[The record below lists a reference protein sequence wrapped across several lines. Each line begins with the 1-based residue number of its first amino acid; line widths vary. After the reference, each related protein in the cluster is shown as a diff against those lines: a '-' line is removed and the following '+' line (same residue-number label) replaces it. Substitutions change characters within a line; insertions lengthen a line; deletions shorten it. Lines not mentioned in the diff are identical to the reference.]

1 MSICSTVGH
10 RWNAGTPWL
19 VVAVGIL
26 AVASLTACKNASRP
40 TAASPSATPATRSVG
55 PSPTA
60 SEPAPDPPL
69 EKDGRAGVFAGTWFG
84 HGRQL
89 NIDGTGLGT
98 LTWRTYTTCG
108 QDPPPCDTTI
118 GNEIFDGGD
127 ATVFLATISAVGAS
141 GRVVTSNTPDLFPVG
156 PLTVRLDTATDLL
169 YLSPT
174 PFGQDVP
181 LCGPKAAAGACGA

>member
-10 RWNAGTPWL
+10 RWTPGTPWL
-19 VVAVGIL
+19 VVVVGVL
-26 AVASLTACKNASRP
+26 AAASLTACKNAPRP
-40 TAASPSATPATRSVG
+40 TAASPSATPATRSLA
-55 PSPTA
+55 PSPTG
-60 SEPAPDPPL
+60 SEPAPDPPR

-127 ATVFLATISAVGAS
+127 ATLFLATISAAGAS
-141 GRVVTSNTPDLFPVG
+141 GRVVTSNTPDPFPVG

>member
-1 MSICSTVGH
+1 MGR
-10 RWNAGTPWL
+10 RWSAGTPWL
-19 VVAVGIL
+19 VVAISIL
-26 AVASLTACKNASRP
+26 VAAGLTACKNASKP
-40 TAASPSATPATRSVG
+40 GAAGPSATPANRSAA
-55 PSPTA
+55 PSPAA
-60 SEPAPDPPL
+60 SEPSPDPPL
-69 EKDGRAGVFAGTWFG
+69 AKDGRAGVFAGTWSG

-89 NIDGTGLGT
+89 NVDGTGLGR

-127 ATVFLATISAVGAS
+127 ATVFLTSLSAASAS
-141 GRVVTSNTPDLFPVG
+141 GRVVSSNAPDLFPVG
-156 PLTVRLDTATDLL
+156 PVTVRLDTAADLL

-181 LCGPKAAAGACGA
+181 LCGPKAAPGACGA

>member
-1 MSICSTVGH
+1 MGH
-10 RWNAGTPWL
+10 RRLGGTRWL

-26 AVASLTACKNASRP
+26 AVASLTTCKNVSTPGAI
-40 TAASPSATPATRSVG
+40 SPSATPPNRSVA

-89 NIDGTGLGT
+89 SVDGTGLGT

-118 GNEIFDGGD
+118 GNEIFDGGG
-127 ATVFLATISAVGAS
+127 ATVFLASITAAGAS
-141 GRVVTSNTPDLFPVG
+141 GRVVSSNTPDLFPVG
-156 PLTVRLDTATDLL
+156 PLTVRLDTASDLL